1 MINELNRP
9 HTQAPTKLPELCSV
23 AVPSQ
28 RALEQKRLIDLFLL
42 FLLAPPAVF
51 LVAICAAL
59 TRLLTG
65 GPALYKQSRVGYL
78 GKTIEVWKLRT
89 MELNAESI
97 LQEFLAKSPE
107 ARREWEAHY
116 KLKNDPRIIPY
127 LGNFLRRSSLDELP
141 QLLNVWKGEMSFVGP
156 RPLPAY
162 HFEAIET
169 DFKDLRQSV
178 PPGLSG
184 LWQISERSDAD
195 LDSHQTWDKLYIKN
209 FSLWND
215 LRIILKTPLV
225 ILRSRGAR

>member
-1 MINELNRP
+1 M
-9 HTQAPTKLPELCSV
+9 
-23 AVPSQ
+23 
-28 RALEQKRLIDLFLL
+28 EQKRLIDLLL
-42 FLLAPPAVF
+42 LLLLSPPA
-51 LVAICAAL
+51 LVIVGICAAL

-65 GPALYKQSRVGYL
+65 GPALYKQRRVGYL

-97 LQEFLAKSPE
+97 LEEFLANSPE

-162 HFEAIET
+162 HFEAIES